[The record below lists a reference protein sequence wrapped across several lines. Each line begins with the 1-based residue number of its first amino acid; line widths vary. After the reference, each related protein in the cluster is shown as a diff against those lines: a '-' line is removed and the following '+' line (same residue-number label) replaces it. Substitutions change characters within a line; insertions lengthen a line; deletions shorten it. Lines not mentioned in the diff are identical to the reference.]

1 MDSRPAWGTLLPS
14 ILEQS
19 AKMRYDE
26 LKTYTYNANGLL
38 NTITNAEGTT
48 SLTWDILMGDG
59 VVIAANT
66 NGVETNYTYGL
77 ERISAQTGNRK
88 TEYIY
93 DGRGSVAAEVSYNW
107 QNISHAFEVNRK
119 EADDTNKEVS
129 K

>member
-1 MDSRPAWGTLLPS
+1 
-14 ILEQS
+14 
-19 AKMRYDE
+19 
-26 LKTYTYNANGLL
+26 
-38 NTITNAEGTT
+38 
-48 SLTWDILMGDG
+48 MGDG

-66 NGVETNYTYGL
+66 NGVETNYIYGL